1 MRSFKFFEKPIELEY
16 QSLGTYPDDII
27 VPWDRLSYDEGGAA
41 AVRCWGDDMI
51 AQILSPY
58 NEGTISYECWNRGY
72 NDTWTILENNRT
84 NENI

>member
-1 MRSFKFFEKPIELEY
+1 MKPFKFFEKPIELEY
-16 QSLGTYPDDII
+16 QSMGTYPDDII

-41 AVRCWGDDMI
+41 AVRCWGNDMI

-58 NEGTISYECWNRGY
+58 NEGTISYERWNRGY

-84 NENI
+84 NETI